1 MSDVNMARRAELEIL
16 FDGVDITASMKP
28 YLLSLTYTDRE
39 EDDADDLVIKLQ
51 DSSSIWMKSWLNWAV
66 DASASSPAA
75 QKPNA
80 SGAATYKV
88 TPAIGL
94 NVRSGPGT
102 SYNKLGALI
111 FGTEIQVSGISSGW
125 AQITYNGKTAYVSAT
140 YIQQVG
146 PPSVPAPEKTSAASR
161 GMTIQAIIARR
172 NWNGGGGDDVLDTGL
187 FELDSVSCD
196 GMPSTVTIK
205 ATGLPFTAAI
215 RQTKKSRAWEEY
227 NLTGIAEELA
237 NTNGMTCMYLAD
249 PDPYYARVEQYQTSD
264 IEFLKQLCHDA
275 GLSLKATNKAIVIFE
290 QADYE
295 AKDAAITVRR
305 GGGLYTRYKLSMST
319 AGTQYASCRIYYNDP
334 ATGKCIEGTAYCE
347 DYDSSKDTNQQ
358 LVLCRKVGSI
368 GEAKALAE
376 KNLRLHNKFART
388 VQLTMTGDTR
398 LLAGVN
404 IQMEDWGGWDGK
416 YIITQAKHSVGSSG
430 YTTVINARRVLE
442 GY

>member
-1 MSDVNMARRAELEIL
+1 MSDVNMARRAELEVC
-16 FDGVDITASMKP
+16 FDGVDITASMRP

-66 DASASSPAA
+66 DASSSPATPEQTA
-75 QKPNA
+75 ITA
-80 SGAATYKV
+80 VYKV

-102 SYNKLGALI
+102 SYNKLGALVC
-111 FGTEIQVSGISSGW
+111 GTEIVVEGFNNGW
-125 AQITYNGKTAYVSAT
+125 AQITYSGKTAYVSAT

-146 PPSVPAPEKTSAASR
+146 EATEKTSAASR
-161 GMTIQAIIARR
+161 GMTIQAIISRR
-172 NWNGGGGDDVLDTGL
+172 NWRGGGGDDVLDTGL

-196 GMPSTVTIK
+196 GPPSTVTIK

-227 NLTGIAEELA
+227 NLTGIAGELA
-237 NTNGMTCMYLAD
+237 TTNGMTCMYLAK
-249 PDPYYARVEQYQTSD
+249 PDPFYQRVEQYQVSD

-295 AKDAAITVRR
+295 AKNAVITVKR
-305 GGGLYTRYKLSMST
+305 GGGLYTKYKLSMST
-319 AGTQYASCRIYYNDP
+319 ADTQYASCRVYYDDP

-368 GEAKALAE
+368 GEAQALAE

>member
-1 MSDVNMARRAELEIL
+1 MSDVNMARRAELEVC

-66 DASASSPAA
+66 DAASSSQAA
-75 QKPNA
+75 EATEGAGA
-80 SGAATYKV
+80 SVYKV
-88 TPAIGL
+88 TPQIGL
-94 NVRSGPGT
+94 NVRTGPGT
-102 SYNKLGALI
+102 GYTKLGALPC
-111 FGTEIQVSGISSGW
+111 GTEITVSGIENGW
-125 AQITYNGKTAYVSAT
+125 AKINYNGQTAYVCAT
-140 YIQQVG
+140 YIQEVG
-146 PPSVPAPEKTSAASR
+146 GAAAEKTSAASR

-196 GMPSTVTIK
+196 GPPSTVTIK

-215 RQTKKSRAWEEY
+215 RQTQKSKAWEEY
-227 NLTGIAEELA
+227 NLSGIAGELA
-237 NTNGMTCMYLAD
+237 TTNGMTCMYLAS
-249 PDPYYARVEQYQTSD
+249 PDPYYARVEQYQVSD
-264 IEFLKQLCHDA
+264 IEFLKLLCHDA

-295 AKDAAITVRR
+295 SKGAILTVKRN
-305 GGGLYTRYKLSMST
+305 GGLYTKYKLLMST
-319 AGTQYASCRIYYNDP
+319 ADTQYASCRVYYDDP

-368 GEAKALAE
+368 GEAKELAE

-398 LLAGVN
+398 LVAGVN
-404 IQMEDWGGWDGK
+404 IQMVDWGGWDGK
-416 YIITQAKHSVGSSG
+416 YIITQAKHSVGSGG